1 MDITDKCWL
10 VDDFGKGHY
19 THQYE
24 KKDLEDVMEHWAST
38 IFIGF
43 KQHTSWDWTTE
54 PWKMMINVD
63 FSINNGGFMGL

>member
-1 MDITDKCWL
+1 MRWSI
-10 VDDFGKGHY
+10 
-19 THQYE
+19 E
-24 KKDLEDVMEHWAST
+24 AAE
-38 IFIGF
+38 FIGF

>member
-24 KKDLEDVMEHWAST
+24 KKKDLEDVMEH
-38 IFIGF
+38 
-43 KQHTSWDWTTE
+43 
-54 PWKMMINVD
+54 
-63 FSINNGGFMGL
+63 